1 MNLTFDD
8 EFDIVNELP
17 DALRAIS
24 YLVEAVPYY
33 QHGVGSNEKAEK
45 NVAYFLGLLIAD
57 IATVTEKHI
66 TDKYKNRKETK

>member
-33 QHGVGSNEKAEK
+33 QHGVGTNEKAEK
-45 NVAYFLGLLIAD
+45 KCSLFFRLI
-57 IATVTEKHI
+57 
-66 TDKYKNRKETK
+66 NRRYCKRCRKTHNR